1 MQDTGALAGTGAHGP
16 SVRPN
21 SRQFT
26 AVLLNDDQKRASA
39 LADLLSS
46 LATPDVRVIRI
57 GSASRSHSMLER
69 ILAPVAQADSP
80 SRLAENARLIAR
92 TIAERQGRETRV
104 VLLIRQ
110 AERLQHG
117 VLRSLQAMAPYF
129 TQAGEPTLQVAFIGR
144 PAFQALLDGEDLAPL
159 RQALAIGPDPL
170 KPTTEPAPAPSGTR
184 IFEAADPEFGR
195 PERPS
200 PATLPRNA
208 EPDAVDDA
216 RRLRP
221 AAIPYP
227 APRRGRIAAFGLLAL
242 MIVAAMTGAAY
253 VGLHRLFYRDVPARR
268 VVAAAP
274 PPAAPPVSAPVPAPA
289 IAPAPVENAT
299 PAAPPLGE
307 EQRNGPTDRL
317 TDRRP
322 PGASTSSA
330 PDPRP
335 EQRPNQRPDPRV
347 VIHVPVGSASAEA
360 LSAQL
365 VKTFGGRPGTVEA
378 RRVADT
384 PTRPSIRYFHPE
396 DEPAARQAA
405 GLMADTGLNWTL
417 RDFTTFQPRPSRGT
431 IEVWL
436 PRQP

>member
-16 SVRPN
+16 PARPN
-21 SRQFT
+21 SRPFT
-26 AVLLNDDQKRASA
+26 AVLLDDDQRHASA

-46 LATPDVRVIRI
+46 LATPDVRVIRM

-69 ILAPVAQADSP
+69 ILAPIARADSP

-92 TIAERQGRETRV
+92 TIAERQGQEACV

-129 TQAGEPTLQVAFIGR
+129 AQAGEPTLQVAFIGR
-144 PAFQALLDGEDLAPL
+144 PTFQALLDSEDLAPL
-159 RQALAIGPDPL
+159 RQALVIGPDPL
-170 KPTTEPAPAPSGTR
+170 KPIIEPAPAPSGTR
-184 IFEAADPEFGR
+184 MFEAADPEFNS
-195 PERPS
+195 PEQPF

-208 EPDAVDDA
+208 EPAAVDDA
-216 RRLRP
+216 RRLS
-221 AAIPYP
+221 AAAVPRS

-242 MIVAAMTGAAY
+242 ITAAAMTGAAY

-268 VVAAAP
+268 IVAAAP
-274 PPAAPPVSAPVPAPA
+274 PPAAPTVSAPVPAPA
-289 IAPAPVENAT
+289 IAPAPVENVA
-299 PAAPPLGE
+299 PSAPPVE
-307 EQRNGPTDRL
+307 EQRNSPVDRPS
-317 TDRRP
+317 DWRP

-330 PDPRP
+330 LDPRP
-335 EQRPNQRPDPRV
+335 EQRPNQRLDSRV
-347 VIHVPVGSASAEA
+347 VIHVPVGSAPAEA

-365 VKTFGGRPGTVEA
+365 LRTFGGRPGTVEA

-384 PTRPSIRYFHPE
+384 PARPSIRYFHPE
-396 DEPAARQAA
+396 DEPAARQAV